1 MLPLQDR
8 LNRSRQRGSVLAW
21 LAVLLGLAVVT
32 VIAVVLAVLSLFRID
47 ADSAALRQSVM
58 KATDVQWHR
67 QIEVGVG
74 PFILGLARTG
84 LCFVDLEPEI
94 KSALRAARGASVG
107 IYQLN
112 AREGS
117 LDRSAIVR
125 EVDTAMTRRGWDRIL
140 VVLGH
145 EECVIAYVPSSIPS
159 TRDLRI
165 CLMIL
170 EGDQLVVTSLRADPE
185 PVMELLL
192 REIKESTQGVIS
204 G

>member
-1 MLPLQDR
+1 MLSLPHR
-8 LNRSRQRGSVLAW
+8 LKRSRQRGSVLAW

-32 VIAVVLAVLSLFRID
+32 VIAGVLAVLSLFRLD
-47 ADSAALRQSVM
+47 ADTAALRQSVM
-58 KATDVQWHR
+58 KATDARWHR

-74 PFILGLARTG
+74 PLILGLARTG
-84 LCFVDLEPEI
+84 LSFVDLEPEL

-107 IYQLN
+107 VYQLN
-112 AREGS
+112 AREET

-125 EVDTAMTRRGWDRIL
+125 RVDTAMTRRGWERIL

-145 EECVIAYVPSSIPS
+145 RECVVAYVPSSIPS

-165 CLMIL
+165 CLMVL
-170 EGDQLVVTSLRADPE
+170 EGDQMVVTSLRADPE

-192 REIKESTQGVIS
+192 REINKST
-204 G
+204 